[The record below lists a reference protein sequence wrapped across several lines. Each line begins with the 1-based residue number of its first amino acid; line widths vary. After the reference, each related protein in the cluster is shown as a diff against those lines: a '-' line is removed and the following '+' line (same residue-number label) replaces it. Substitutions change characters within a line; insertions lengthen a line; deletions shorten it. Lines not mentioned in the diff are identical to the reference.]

1 MFRVALGLVVA
12 VVAANTALAGLEQG
26 LDAHRR
32 GDHAEA
38 FAQFQ
43 AAADS
48 GVAQAQYRLALMYF
62 NGESVPES
70 YRDALRWFERAAEAG
85 HADAQYRVAAMY
97 DASEGVRSSN
107 PLTAYKWYKRAAE
120 QGQVEAQFVMGNLY
134 ADGVRVPQNYEK
146 AFAWYKKAAQS
157 GHVLAQYEVA
167 RYFDVG
173 LESVLCTQSV
183 SPAKCRE
190 RTRNAHLQKV
200 QQDDAVA
207 FDWFLKAARGGHA
220 AAQLR
225 VGQMYEDGEGTKR
238 DYQRAVEWYTRAAEQ
253 GLIEARYRL
262 AQHDQSPAPTGVL
275 QVPDLPTRS
284 AELRR
289 AEEGAA
295 DAQLKVATM
304 FDKGLGVPKD
314 YIKAYMW
321 YNLAAAQGDPAARE
335 GRDQLE
341 GRMTPPQI
349 AEAQRLSREMSQRIR
364 STLVQ

>member
-1 MFRVALGLVVA
+1 MFRVALGLA
-12 VVAANTALAGLEQG
+12 AAILAANTALAGLAQG

-32 GDHAEA
+32 GDHAAA

-43 AAADS
+43 AAAES
-48 GVAQAQYRLALMYF
+48 GVVEAQYRLALMYF

-70 YRDALRWFERAAEAG
+70 YRDALHWFEQAAKAG
-85 HADAQYRVAAMY
+85 HADAQFRVAAMY
-97 DASEGVRSSN
+97 DASEGVRRSN
-107 PLTAYKWYKRAAE
+107 PLTSYKWYKRAAE
-120 QGQVEAQFVMGNLY
+120 QGHPQAQFVMGNLY

-146 AFAWYKKAAQS
+146 AFAWYKKAAEN

-183 SPAKCRE
+183 TPAKCRE
-190 RTRNAHLQKV
+190 RTRNAHLQRIE
-200 QQDDAVA
+200 QDDAVA
-207 FDWFLKAARGGHA
+207 LEWFLQAARGGHA

-225 VGQMYEDGEGTKR
+225 VGQMYEDGEGTQR
-238 DYQRAVEWYTRAAEQ
+238 DYKRAVEWYTRAAEQ
-253 GLIEARYRL
+253 GLIEARYRRS
-262 AQHDQSPAPTGVL
+262 QHEQSPAPTGVL
-275 QVPDLPTRS
+275 KVPDLPTRS

-295 DAQLKVATM
+295 DAQLEVATM

-321 YNLAAAQGDPAARE
+321 YNLAAAQGELAARE

-341 GRMTPPQI
+341 QRMTPPQI
-349 AEAQRLSREMSQRIR
+349 AEAQRLSREMSQRIQ
-364 STLVQ
+364 STRIQ